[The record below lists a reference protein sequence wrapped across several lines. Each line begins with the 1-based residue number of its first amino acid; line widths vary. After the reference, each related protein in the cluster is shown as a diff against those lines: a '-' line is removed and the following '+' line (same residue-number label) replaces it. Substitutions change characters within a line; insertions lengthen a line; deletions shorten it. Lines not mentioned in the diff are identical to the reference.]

1 MLGSDVTDQELEAF
15 HAPDQPAGPWRADH
29 GRCAQ
34 ARPRGAIKDGYTFGR
49 TALQYQTAQK
59 KKPGSH
65 GKSFARLKEA
75 GAFGCGCGLP
85 G

>member
-1 MLGSDVTDQELEAF
+1 MLRTNLLARGERIMDGVLK
-15 HAPDQPAGPWRADH
+15 R
-29 GRCAQ
+29 GREV
-34 ARPRGAIKDGYTFGR
+34 PIKDGYTFGR

-59 KKPGSH
+59 KKPGSQ